1 MMELEENELERE
13 AANWAKSEKF
23 REEGQEGRA
32 EGPQGSVR
40 TPEPGKG
47 IGIVIKN
54 EKQGGDGL
62 VGGCKRKREVG
73 IGMGGNGGRIGRCFG

>member
-13 AANWAKSEKF
+13 AANWAKSEKC

-47 IGIVIKN
+47 IGIVIKTRN
-54 EKQGGDGL
+54 RAGMGWLEDERGRTENWDG
-62 VGGCKRKREVG
+62 RKRW
-73 IGMGGNGGRIGRCFG
+73 

>member
-1 MMELEENELERE
+1 MELEQIELERE
-13 AANWAKSEKF
+13 AANWVKSEKC
-23 REEGQEGRA
+23 REEGAGGRA